1 MKLTKQERARK
12 IKHIIEML
20 VDLNAMDME
29 ENQAEIMA
37 NSTPENENEDAL
49 LEMRIEFSDKYL
61 PRDKEETQRRVKADM
76 ALSSIITAYERNAFI
91 NGYKTAEKRLKKEEN
106 A

>member
-1 MKLTKQERARK
+1 MKLTKQERAKK

-20 VDLNAMDME
+20 LDLNAMDME

-37 NSTPENENEDAL
+37 NSTPEDENEDAL
-49 LEMRIEFSDKYL
+49 LEMRIDFSNKYL
-61 PRDKEETQRRVKADM
+61 PNDREETKRRIKADM
-76 ALSSIITAYERNAFI
+76 ALSSMLAAYERAAFR
-91 NGYKTAEKRLKKEEN
+91 NSYTADEKRLKKEEH

>member
-20 VDLNAMDME
+20 ADLNAMDME
-29 ENQAEIMA
+29 ENQSEITA
-37 NSTPENENEDAL
+37 DSTPEDENEDAL

-61 PRDKEETQRRVKADM
+61 PSDKEETQRRVKADM
-76 ALSSIITAYERNAFI
+76 ALSSMLAAYERDAFI
-91 NGYKTAEKRLKKEEN
+91 NGYMAAEKRLKKEEN

>member
-1 MKLTKQERARK
+1 MELTKQERARK

-20 VDLNAMDME
+20 ADLNEMDIE

-37 NSTPENENEDAL
+37 KSTPEDENEDAL
-49 LEMRIEFSDKYL
+49 LEMRIDFSDKYL
-61 PRDKEETQRRVKADM
+61 PDDKEETKRRVKADV
-76 ALSSIITAYERNAFI
+76 ALSSMLAAYERAAFR
-91 NGYKTAEKRLKKEEN
+91 NGYTAAEKRLKKEEN